1 MNSLLLQG
9 SILGIDLPTLIARLV
24 ILVIAFA
31 FHEFAH
37 AWTADRFGDMTPR
50 SQGRLT
56 LNPLVHLDPIGS
68 LMLLVA
74 GFGWARPVQTNPYVL
89 SRHSPAAIM
98 WVSLAGPLS
107 NFLLAILG
115 AIVFRIFDLTITVVT
130 ASAGML
136 FFFQFLYYFVQINL
150 LLMLF
155 NLIPLPPLDGDK
167 ILDYFLPPSWSRAL
181 DPIRP
186 YGPMILLALIFLAPL
201 LGRNILFDI
210 LGPPMDLL
218 SGLLLG

>member
-9 SILGIDLPTLIARLV
+9 SIFGIDLPTLIARLV
-24 ILVIAFA
+24 VLVIAFA

-74 GFGWARPVQTNPYVL
+74 GFGWARPVPINPYAL
-89 SRHSPAAIM
+89 SRRSPAAVM

-107 NFLLAILG
+107 NFLLAVLG
-115 AIVFRIFDLTITVVT
+115 AIAFRLLDLAITSP
-130 ASAGML
+130 ASNPAL
-136 FFFQFLYYFVQINL
+136 SFFFQFLYYFVQINL
-150 LLMLF
+150 LLLVF

-167 ILDYFLPPSWSRAL
+167 ILDYFLPPAWSRAL
-181 DPIRP
+181 EPIRP
-186 YGPMILLALIFLAPL
+186 YGPMILLMLIFLAPL

-210 LGPPMDLL
+210 LGPPMELL
-218 SGLLLG
+218 SRLLLG